1 MRRII
6 IALGMAA
13 AMVALAFIATAAMAQ
28 MYGASP
34 APVPQPTPQPAA
46 PMMPAGGAQGGQNV
60 VVMMED
66 NYFEPANLSVP
77 VGTTVTWVQSGNHP
91 HTTTS
96 DQGLWDSGVIPGG
109 SGGSFSVTFNEPGTF
124 PYHCTIHL
132 NEGMV
137 GTVTVTGGGRPTAE
151 AVAGQATATAKV

>member
-6 IALGMAA
+6 VAFGIVTVMVGMTFGAA
-13 AMVALAFIATAAMAQ
+13 AAIAQT
-28 MYGASP
+28 YGAAPALSP
-34 APVPQPTPQPAA
+34 QSTPQPAA
-46 PMMPAGGAQGGQNV
+46 AMMPAGEAQGAQNV
-60 VVMMED
+60 AVTMED
-66 NYFEPANLSVP
+66 NYFEPANISVP
-77 VGTTVTWVQSGNHP
+77 AGTTVTWIQGGNHP

-137 GTVTVTGGGRPTAE
+137 GTVTVTAGGEPTAE
-151 AVAGQATATAKV
+151 AAAGKATAKG